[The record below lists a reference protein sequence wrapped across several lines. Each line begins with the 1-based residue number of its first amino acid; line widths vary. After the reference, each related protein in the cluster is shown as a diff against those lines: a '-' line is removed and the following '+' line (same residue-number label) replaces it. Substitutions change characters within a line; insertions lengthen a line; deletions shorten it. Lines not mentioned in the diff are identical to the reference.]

1 MKKKSKTNYYYESFP
16 ILCHFSVI
24 CAEKILA
31 FMKNFTVDS
40 LEANMNEIH
49 ELEHQADDMK
59 HEVERRLLTEFITPI
74 DREDVFELLRM
85 IDDITDAVEEIS
97 LKLYIYNYTALPVDT
112 IPFMESTLICIKK
125 TEEVLAGFPDFLDQS
140 VIVPLINEVVRME
153 ENGDDEYIKDM
164 RQLYLTEKDGFSRH
178 KAEAMYSML
187 EETSDRCREV
197 CKLVRSIIYK
207 NV

>member
-1 MKKKSKTNYYYESFP
+1 MKKKNKTNYYYESFP

-31 FMKNFTVDS
+31 FMKDFKVDG

-49 ELEHQADDMK
+49 DLEHQADDMK

-97 LKLYIYNYTALPVDT
+97 LKLYIYNYTELPPDT
-112 IPFMESTLICIKK
+112 IPFMESTLVCIKK
-125 TEEVLAGFPDFLDQS
+125 TKEVLAGFPDFLDQS

-153 ENGDDEYIKDM
+153 ENGDDEYIQDV
-164 RQLYLTEKDGFSRH
+164 RQLYLTEKDDFSRH

>member
-49 ELEHQADDMK
+49 ELEHQADEMK

>member
-1 MKKKSKTNYYYESFP
+1 MKKKNKTNYYYESFP

-31 FMKNFTVDS
+31 FMKDFKVDG

-49 ELEHQADDMK
+49 DLEHQADDMK

-97 LKLYIYNYTALPVDT
+97 LKLYIYNYTELPPDT
-112 IPFMESTLICIKK
+112 ITFMESTLVCIKK

-153 ENGDDEYIKDM
+153 ENGDDEYIQDV

>member
-1 MKKKSKTNYYYESFP
+1 MKKKNKTNYYYESFP
-16 ILCHFSVI
+16 ILCHFSVV

-31 FMKNFTVDS
+31 FMKNFAADG

-59 HEVERRLLTEFITPI
+59 HGVERRLLTEFITPI

-85 IDDITDAVEEIS
+85 IDDITDAVEEVS
-97 LKLYIYNYTALPVDT
+97 LKLYIYNYTELPPDT
-112 IPFMESTLICIKK
+112 IPFMESTLVCIKK

-153 ENGDDEYIKDM
+153 EDGDEQYIKDT
-164 RQLYLTEKDGFSRH
+164 RQLYLTEKDDLTRH

>member
-1 MKKKSKTNYYYESFP
+1 MKKKNKTNYYYESFP

-31 FMKNFTVDS
+31 FMKDFKVDG

-49 ELEHQADDMK
+49 DLEHQADDMK

-97 LKLYIYNYTALPVDT
+97 LKLYIYNYTELPPDT
-112 IPFMESTLICIKK
+112 IPFMESTLVCIKK

-153 ENGDDEYIKDM
+153 ENGDDEYIQDV